1 MAQETKIDFPI
12 PPQTTEMI
20 TFTLDGRQ
28 LTVPK
33 GTTVLQAAI
42 ASGITVPFFCWH
54 PKLKPVGACR
64 MCYVEIEKMN
74 KLQVSCATEV
84 SNGMVVHS
92 SSDMVKQGRKAVI
105 EFTLINHPLDC
116 PTCDKGG
123 ECDLQNLTFAHGF
136 DDSRFAFSKMR
147 KNLGA
152 ERSTFDDK
160 RIGPEI
166 VLNRNRCILC
176 YKCVR
181 ANKEAFGEY
190 DLGAY
195 ERGNITEIDAEP
207 GGAVVNPF
215 SGNLVEICP
224 VGALTNTDW
233 RYKIRVWLTKTTQ
246 SIDPFGSSGAN
257 ILFYKEDHKN
267 HIYRTTG
274 RRNDTIDDGW
284 IADVTRYGYQI
295 VHSPNRLKTPL
306 IKKNGKQV
314 EATWEE
320 ALGYAQKRL
329 SEIKEK
335 KGGSA
340 LAGLVSPSLDI
351 ETLFSFSKLMRSV
364 LKTNNVDYRIDYRQ
378 LPTGDSLF
386 STFCEQPF
394 KIADI
399 ATSDVIVTF
408 GSDLHREHP
417 NEYLHIRKAR
427 NFAAPRIYTM
437 NPYTV
442 KSSDIADTS
451 IVYTPGT
458 DEAVISG
465 ICLAAAEE
473 NLGQNAAAVKGKL
486 PFNSIAEAAEAAG
499 VAEDSLRYVARGLA
513 QGKKITFII
522 GELITRSSARESIA
536 AALANLNQI
545 FGITNHGQMA
555 VLARYSN
562 SVGAQKLG
570 LVTNDGLTTDGI
582 FAAMKKDEINGCVI
596 IGTDPV
602 SMYPDRHFAK
612 EALDKTEFVVAADM
626 FETPTTVLA
635 DVVLPLASWAE
646 ADGHFINLEGRMQKA
661 NRAIRPLY
669 QAKPGSELL
678 SDLATLFGTALFTSD
693 TERKRQME
701 VLLSN
706 YQTPSLPSSVVE
718 VKASVAQGT
727 AGEGL
732 PLFIVDDA
740 HHFGY
745 ITEHS
750 ESLTNFASEGYAEIS
765 ASFAKKQGIKAGD
778 TLRLESATGKIH
790 VKAKVSRTLTS
801 DVVLVPRNF
810 SACPANQ
817 LVEARHRVDWVKISK
832 VDG

>member
-12 PPQTTEMI
+12 PPSTTETV

-42 ASGITVPFFCWH
+42 ASGVLVPFFCWH

-105 EFTLINHPLDC
+105 EFTLLNHPLDC

-136 DDSRFAFSKMR
+136 DDSRFSFSKMR
-147 KNLGA
+147 KNMGA

-190 DLGAY
+190 DLGAF
-195 ERGNITEIDAEP
+195 ERGDHTEIDAEP

-267 HIYRTTG
+267 QIYRTTG
-274 RRNDTIDDGW
+274 RRNDSIDDGW
-284 IADVTRYGYQI
+284 ISDVSRYGYQI
-295 VHSPNRLKTPL
+295 VHSPDRIKTPL

-320 ALGYAQKRL
+320 ALGYAHKRL
-329 SEIKEK
+329 NEIKEK
-335 KGGSA
+335 KGGVC
-340 LAGLVSPSLDI
+340 LGGLVSPSLDV
-351 ETLFSFSKLMRSV
+351 ETLFSFSKFMRTV
-364 LKTNNVDYRIDYRQ
+364 LKTNNVDYRMDYRQ

-386 STFCEQPF
+386 SKLCEQPF

-399 ATSDVIVTF
+399 AASDVIVTF

-427 NFAAPRIYTM
+427 NFAAPRIYTI
-437 NPYTV
+437 NPYAV
-442 KSSDIADTS
+442 KSSDVADTS
-451 IVYTPGT
+451 IVYTPGC

-465 ICLAAAEE
+465 ICLAAVEE
-473 NLGQNAAAVKGKL
+473 NLGQNAVALKGKL
-486 PFNSIAEAAEAAG
+486 PYGSLSEAAKAAG
-499 VAEDSLRYVARGLA
+499 VEEDSLRFVARGLA

-536 AALANLNQI
+536 AALANLNTL
-545 FGITNHGQMA
+545 FTITGRGQMA

-562 SVGAQKLG
+562 SVGAQRLG
-570 LVTNDGLTTDGI
+570 LVTNDGLTTDGM

-596 IGTDPV
+596 IGSDPI
-602 SMYPDRHFAK
+602 SLYPDRRLAQD
-612 EALDKTEFVVAADM
+612 ALDKTEFVVVADM

-646 ADGHFINLEGRMQKA
+646 ADGHFVNLEGRMQKA
-661 NRAIRPLY
+661 NRAIRPLNL
-669 QAKPGSELL
+669 AKPGAEII
-678 SDLATLFGTALFTSD
+678 SDMATAFGAPLFSSD
-693 TERKRQME
+693 AERKRQID

-706 YQTPSLPSSVVE
+706 YQVSTLPNTVVE
-718 VKASVAQGT
+718 VKSNAAQGT
-727 AGEGL
+727 AGEGI
-732 PLFIVDDA
+732 PMFVVDDA
-740 HHFGY
+740 HHSGY

-750 ESLTNFASEGYAEIS
+750 QSLLNFVNEAYAELS
-765 ASFAKKQGIKAGD
+765 ASFAKKQGIKDGD
-778 TLRLESATGKIH
+778 TIRLESATGKIH
-790 VKAKVSRTLTS
+790 VKAKISRTLTT
-801 DVVLVPRNF
+801 DVALVPRNF

-817 LVEARHRVDWVKISK
+817 LIEARHRIDFVKISK